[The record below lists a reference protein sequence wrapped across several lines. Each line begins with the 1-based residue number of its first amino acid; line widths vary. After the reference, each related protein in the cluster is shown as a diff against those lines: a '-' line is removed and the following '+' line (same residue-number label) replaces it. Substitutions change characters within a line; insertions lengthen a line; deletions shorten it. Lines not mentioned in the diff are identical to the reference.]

1 MTVVGVL
8 DRLGPEDREAVEERF
23 QHHSYAAGNTV
34 ISHMDDD
41 RDVYFVLE
49 GRVRATLY
57 SHAGREVDYRDAGP
71 GDMVG
76 ELAAI
81 DGGPRSA
88 TVEALEPARLARL
101 PAAAF
106 RELVET
112 RPGFTSVLL
121 GHLSDQVRRLTERVF
136 ELSTLSMRERLLR
149 ELLRL
154 AENAGVREGRA
165 EIRPAPTHFEL
176 AARIG
181 AYREA
186 VSREMSALQKA
197 GLIRKRG
204 GVLVIANPS
213 RLHQLVTNPD

>member
-1 MTVVGVL
+1 MTATGIL
-8 DRLGPEDREAVEERF
+8 DCLSPEDREIVEARF
-23 QHHSYAAGNTV
+23 VHHSYAAGHTV
-34 ISHMDDD
+34 ISHMDED
-41 RDVYFVLE
+41 RDVFFVLE

-57 SHAGREVDYRDAGP
+57 SSTGREVDYSDAGP
-71 GDMVG
+71 GDVVG

-88 TVEALEPARLARL
+88 TVEALERARLARL

-106 RELVET
+106 HELLNS
-112 RPGFTSVLL
+112 RPSFAAALL
-121 GHLSDQVRRLTERVF
+121 QHLSAQVRRLTERVF

-154 AENAGVREGRA
+154 AEQAGIQDGRA

-176 AARIG
+176 ASRVG

-186 VSREMSALQKA
+186 VSREMSALHKA
-197 GLIRKRG
+197 GLVEKRG
-204 GVLVIANPS
+204 GALVIQS
-213 RLHQLVTNPD
+213 LGELDRLR

>member
-1 MTVVGVL
+1 MSAKGVL
-8 DRLGPEDREAVEERF
+8 DRLSPRDREDVEAHF
-23 QHHSYAAGNTV
+23 SYLSFSAGHTV
-34 ISHMDDD
+34 ISHMDAD

-49 GRVRATLY
+49 GRVRATVY
-57 SHAGREVDYRDAGP
+57 SRAGREVDYRDAGP
-71 GDMVG
+71 GDVVG

-88 TVEALEPARLARL
+88 TVEALEQARLARL

-106 RELVET
+106 QELVAT
-112 RPGFTSVLL
+112 HPGFTTALL
-121 GHLSDQVRRLTERVF
+121 LHLSAQVRRLTERVF
-136 ELSTLSMRERLLR
+136 ELSTLSMRDRLLR
-149 ELLRL
+149 ELMRL
-154 AENAGVREGRA
+154 AESAGIREARA

-197 GLIRKRG
+197 GLVERRGRLLIIRDTE
-204 GVLVIANPS
+204 
-213 RLHQLVTNPD
+213 RLRQMISTT

>member
-1 MTVVGVL
+1 MPAGVL
-8 DRLGPEDREAVEERF
+8 DRLSPEDREIVEARF
-23 QHHSYAAGNTV
+23 TYHSYGEGHTV
-34 ISHMDDD
+34 ISHLNQD
-41 RDVYFVLE
+41 RDVFFVLE

-57 SHAGREVDYRDAGP
+57 SRTGREVDYRDAGP

-101 PAAAF
+101 SAAAF
-106 RELVET
+106 RELIET
-112 RPGFTSVLL
+112 HPAFTNALL
-121 GHLSDQVRRLTERVF
+121 KHLSSQVRRLTERVF

-149 ELLRL
+149 QLLRL
-154 AENAGVREGRA
+154 ADDADAHDGRI

-176 AARIG
+176 ASRIG

-197 GLIRKRG
+197 GLLEKRRG
-204 GVLVIANPS
+204 SLIIKDAEELN
-213 RLHQLVTNPD
+213 RLAGLAEE

>member
-1 MTVVGVL
+1 MTVAGVL
-8 DRLGPEDREAVEERF
+8 DRLSRPDREVVEAHFTYHDYE
-23 QHHSYAAGNTV
+23 AGKTV
-34 ISHMDDD
+34 ISHMEAD
-41 RDVYFVLE
+41 RDVYFVLA

-106 RELVET
+106 QELVET
-112 RPGFTSVLL
+112 CPGFTTALL
-121 GHLSDQVRRLTERVF
+121 QHLSDQVRRLTERVF
-136 ELSTLSMRERLLR
+136 ELSTLSMRVRLLR
-149 ELLRL
+149 ELMRL
-154 AENAGVREGRA
+154 AETAGIKDGRA

-176 AARIG
+176 ASRIG

-186 VSREMSALQKA
+186 VSREMSALQKG
-197 GLIRKRG
+197 GLLEKRG
-204 GVLVIANPS
+204 GALVVRDTT
-213 RLHQLVTNPD
+213 RLGEMISAD

>member
-1 MTVVGVL
+1 MTVAGVL
-8 DRLGPEDREAVEERF
+8 DRLSRPDREVVEAHF
-23 QHHSYAAGNTV
+23 TYHDYDTGKTV
-34 ISHMDDD
+34 ISHMEAD
-41 RDVYFVLE
+41 RDVYFVLA

-106 RELVET
+106 QELVGT
-112 RPGFTSVLL
+112 CPGFTAALL
-121 GHLSDQVRRLTERVF
+121 QHLSDQVRRLTERVF
-136 ELSTLSMRERLLR
+136 ELSTLSMRDRLLR
-149 ELLRL
+149 ELMRL
-154 AENAGVREGRA
+154 TEASGIQDGRA

-176 AARIG
+176 ASRIG

-197 GLIRKRG
+197 GLLEKRG
-204 GVLVIANPS
+204 GALVLHDTA
-213 RLHQLVTNPD
+213 RLSEMISAD

>member
-1 MTVVGVL
+1 MTPAGVL
-8 DRLGPEDREAVEERF
+8 DRLSPKDREIVEARVTY
-23 QHHSYAAGNTV
+23 QSYAEGHTI
-34 ISHMDDD
+34 ISHMDED
-41 RDVYFVLE
+41 RDVFFILE

-57 SHAGREVDYRDAGP
+57 SRTGREVDYRDAGP

-81 DGGPRSA
+81 DGSPRSA

-106 RELVET
+106 HELIET
-112 RPGFTSVLL
+112 HPRFTAALL
-121 GHLSDQVRRLTERVF
+121 QHLSAQVRRLTERVF
-136 ELSTLSMRERLLR
+136 ELSTLSMRDRLLR
-149 ELLRL
+149 QLLRL
-154 AENAGVREGRA
+154 AGEAGIRNGEA

-186 VSREMSALQKA
+186 VSREMSALHKA
-197 GLIRKRG
+197 GVMEKRRGALIIKD
-204 GVLVIANPS
+204 VDELS
-213 RLHQLVTNPD
+213 RLAGLSD